1 MTTVAAPRAP
11 LVEEIPA
18 CSVLS
23 VNPYLACDIRCVYC
37 ITGAQGPSR
46 PRFGAETAREQLRH
60 ELDATGHRQSR
71 VGLGTLCD
79 AYPSV
84 EGELGITRIVLDEL
98 TQLGWP
104 VRIVT
109 KGVGARRDIDLL
121 LRGDGHVTVSVS
133 TLDRSAAARLE
144 PGAPTPADRLDM
156 VHDLADAGV
165 PVAVTVTPWIPDV
178 SDVASIARR
187 VRSTIPVW
195 VGPLNVASPEVER
208 TGFGRRYSQH
218 EIDHAYIEARRS
230 RAEHRPVRWLL
241 PVTAGAP
248 GNVEQPMQTL
258 PRTACRTPDAHGP
271 RQKKAVRRADG

>member
-18 CSVLS
+18 CGVLS

-37 ITGAQGPSR
+37 VTGAQGRSR
-46 PRFGAETAREQLRH
+46 PRFGAEAVRAQLRR
-60 ELDATGHRQSR
+60 ELGARGHRQSR

-98 TQLGWP
+98 TQLGWS

-109 KGVGARRDIDLL
+109 KGVGVRRDIDLL
-121 LRGDGHVTVSVS
+121 LRGGGHVTVSVS
-133 TLDRSAAARLE
+133 TLDRAAAARVE
-144 PGAPTPADRLDM
+144 PGAPAPADRLDM

-165 PVAVTVTPWIPDV
+165 PVFVTVTPWIPGV

-187 VRSTIPVW
+187 VRSTIPIW
-195 VGPLNVASPEVER
+195 VGPLNVDSPEVKQ
-208 TGFGRRYSQH
+208 TGFGRRYSQRD
-218 EIDHAYIEARRS
+218 IDHAYLEERRS
-230 RAEHRPVRWLL
+230 CAEHTSLRWLL

-248 GNVEQPMQTL
+248 GNAEQPMQLLSLGRAARVRIRANETGG
-258 PRTACRTPDAHGP
+258 HG
-271 RQKKAVRRADG
+271 